1 MATIRLTTCDN
12 AVEANMLK
20 DLLTNEGIACFLTNE
35 NFTSLMP
42 NYSGMMGAGIQIM
55 VDEKD
60 AEKASGFL
68 AVQNGE
74 TELKCPNCHSD
85 KVTFG
90 LGLNRFK
97 KIFFILLSA
106 LTFTPLSNLT
116 NTFYC
121 KECKTEF
128 KK

>member
-12 AVEANMLK
+12 AVEANMIK
-20 DLLTNEGIACFLTNE
+20 NLLTNEGITCFLTNE

-42 NYSGMMGAGIQIM
+42 NYTGMMGAGIQIM
-55 VDEKD
+55 IDEKD

-68 AVQNGE
+68 ASRTGE
-74 TELKCPNCHSD
+74 AELTCPNCNSTN
-85 KVTFG
+85 VTFG
-90 LGLNRFK
+90 LGLNQFK

-106 LTFTPLSNLT
+106 LTFTPLSNLK

-121 KECKTEF
+121 RDCKTEF
-128 KK
+128 KR